1 MDEKSGLSGV
11 FANTRFAK
19 ANCDLRLTL
28 DRVVKWVTVGF
39 RKIKTVFQSLFVV
52 LHKEILNLWCLPEHA
67 HDWSEIPL
75 VLLET
80 RSVNEETGTQSVSS
94 GA

>member
-1 MDEKSGLSGV
+1 MSSR
-11 FANTRFAK
+11 TRGSPQIIAK
-19 ANCDLRLTL
+19 ANCDLKMRLIL

-80 RSVNEETGTQSVSS
+80 RSVNEGTGTQSVSG